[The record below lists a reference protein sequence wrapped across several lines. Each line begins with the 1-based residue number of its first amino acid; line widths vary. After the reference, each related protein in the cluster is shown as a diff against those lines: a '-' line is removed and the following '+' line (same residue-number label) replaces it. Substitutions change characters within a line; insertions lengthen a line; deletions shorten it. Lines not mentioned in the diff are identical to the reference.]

1 MHVVCLLLNKGP
13 GVLNDLT
20 LLLNENKLH
29 PRYRKLVFFSTRTCI
44 NKPNSGS
51 VAIILAGVSDFFVLL
66 SQQKLISMLAQRT
79 SQMMLWSHQISS
91 ISNVCKRTSVLP
103 KKIMPVNTTWTT
115 YLNSNP
121 SIFRLDDFV
130 RKMGNFILYNTFT
143 KFVADQLLPTPN
155 CVLYVGN
162 QLIVCWST
170 HATISFTHRH
180 ASATKDISTQHW
192 NKNIKIKV

>member
-51 VAIILAGVSDFFVLL
+51 VAIILAGVSDFSVLL
-66 SQQKLISMLAQRT
+66 SQQKLISMIAQRT

-103 KKIMPVNTTWTT
+103 KKSCQLTQLEQHTWIPIPPSFASTT
-115 YLNSNP
+115 
-121 SIFRLDDFV
+121 
-130 RKMGNFILYNTFT
+130 
-143 KFVADQLLPTPN
+143 
-155 CVLYVGN
+155 LYVK
-162 QLIVCWST
+162 WR
-170 HATISFTHRH
+170 ISFCTTR
-180 ASATKDISTQHW
+180 SLNLWPISFFQPQIVFFMLETNWLFAEAPMQRSRSPIDTQ
-192 NKNIKIKV
+192 VLRRT